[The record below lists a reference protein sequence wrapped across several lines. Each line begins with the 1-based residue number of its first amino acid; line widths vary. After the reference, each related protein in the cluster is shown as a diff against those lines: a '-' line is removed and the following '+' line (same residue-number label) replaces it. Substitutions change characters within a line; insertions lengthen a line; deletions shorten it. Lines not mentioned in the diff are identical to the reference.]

1 MVTTRLCHNPACHKP
16 LIIKHRGA
24 KRRYCSRRCFSL
36 VYERT
41 NYPRRYATH
50 RATLQRYPWIRH
62 WSNLKTRC
70 RNPNRKE
77 WKYYGGKGIEVR
89 ITLVEVKALY
99 QRDRAH
105 LLNRPS
111 LDRINANGHY
121 EYANC
126 QFIELSEN
134 SRKGAFAPK
143 KPAVYSPAERERR
156 SRWMKQYGRLIRK
169 GQSVRDAIRLGL

>member
-1 MVTTRLCHNPACHKP
+1 MVTTRTCHNTTCNKP
-16 LIIKHRGA
+16 FTPKHRGG
-24 KRRYCSRRCFSL
+24 KRQYCSRRCFSL

-70 RNPNRKE
+70 RNPNRAT
-77 WKYYGGKGIEVR
+77 WKYYGGRGIEVR
-89 ITLVEVKALY
+89 ITLEEIKSLY
-99 QRDRAH
+99 QRDNAH
-105 LLNRPS
+105 LMQRPS
-111 LDRINANGHY
+111 IDRINPNGHY

-134 SRKGAFAPK
+134 TRKGLLAPRK
-143 KPAVYSPAERERR
+143 RAVFSPAERERR
-156 SRWMKQYGRLIRK
+156 SAWMKRYGLLIRK
-169 GQSVRDAIRLGL
+169 GQSVKTAIRLGL